1 MGERPGPPLGQATT
15 RIAATSQP
23 LVSESETNWAAS
35 TTGPDCATGSFSPP
49 HFCWARSMA
58 MDVGRFG
65 QSSELDVTVAAELA
79 FADVAPSGASREV
92 DRSFDSMC
100 LS

>member
-1 MGERPGPPLGQATT
+1 
-15 RIAATSQP
+15 
-23 LVSESETNWAAS
+23 
-35 TTGPDCATGSFSPP
+35 
-49 HFCWARSMA
+49 MA

-79 FADVAPSGASREV
+79 FADVAPSGASRAV
-92 DRSFDSMC
+92 DKCFDSMC